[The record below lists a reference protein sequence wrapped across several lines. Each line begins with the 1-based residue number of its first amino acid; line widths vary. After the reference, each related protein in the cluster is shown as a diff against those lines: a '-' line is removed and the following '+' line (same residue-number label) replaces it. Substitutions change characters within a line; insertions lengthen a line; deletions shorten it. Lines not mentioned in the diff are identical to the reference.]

1 MPPTLVA
8 HEKPLQ
14 APVTASQYEVVSIL
28 VTRSKALWKALFGT
42 PTKYEVGII
51 SRSFYTT
58 LKFVRGYWAN
68 LMLAGCLLAFAG
80 IAGFATSLQDNYS
93 CTTATGQHIVT
104 PNDTVYRVVSMY
116 CSGNQMAARSAIIRL
131 NNGEAVLHP
140 GDVLVIPSG

>member
-28 VTRSKALWKALFGT
+28 VTRRKALWKA
-42 PTKYEVGII
+42 

-104 PNDTVYRVVSMY
+104 PNDTMYRVVSMY
-116 CSGNQMAARSAIIRL
+116 CSGNQTAARLAIIRL